1 MNKTI
6 ISVAGLI
13 ILAGSL
19 TACGAGA
26 VKVPTTISGNTS
38 TLPGAS
44 ATNGATQKPASGGLS
59 WGDVPIYPG
68 AKLTQSGQAG
78 AMPGSGMTK
87 IEARYYE
94 TSDSADKV
102 EAFCKA
108 QLPLNGW
115 QSQGWTEIGMMNGA
129 YVNADQT
136 ATLLISIL
144 PPGPGGKTVIT
155 ITKGTK

>member
-1 MNKTI
+1 MKKTL
-6 ISVAGLI
+6 ISAVGLI

-19 TACGAGA
+19 AACGAGA
-26 VKVPTTISGNTS
+26 ASAPTTRVNNTATS
-38 TLPGAS
+38 AGTS
-44 ATNGATQKPASGGLS
+44 ATTGATQSGGLS

-94 TSDSADKV
+94 TSDPADKV

-136 ATLLISIL
+136 ATLLVSIL

-155 ITKGTK
+155 LTKGTK

>member
-1 MNKTI
+1 MKKTLI
-6 ISVAGLI
+6 WAVGLI

-19 TACGAGA
+19 AGCGAGA
-26 VKVPTTISGNTS
+26 ASAPTTRINNT
-38 TLPGAS
+38 TAS
-44 ATNGATQKPASGGLS
+44 AGTSATSGATQSGGLS

-94 TSDSADKV
+94 TSDPADKV

-136 ATLLISIL
+136 ATLLVSIL

-155 ITKGTK
+155 LTKGTK

>member
-1 MNKTI
+1 MRKTL
-6 ISVAGLI
+6 ISAEGLI

-26 VKVPTTISGNTS
+26 ASVPTTRLNNTTTS
-38 TLPGAS
+38 PGTS
-44 ATNGATQKPASGGLS
+44 ATSGATQSGGLS

-94 TSDSADKV
+94 TSDPADKV

-136 ATLLISIL
+136 ATLLVSIL